1 MNPIEAILARARKLA
16 TVAPDPRHRMTAED
30 LARALHAVEND
41 GRMARF
47 GSAMCHHEE
56 KAEDV
61 FQYLKAKE
69 DGRW

>member
-1 MNPIEAILARARKLA
+1 MNHLEAILATARKLV
-16 TVAPDPRHRMTAED
+16 TVAPDPRLRMTTED

-47 GSAMCHHEE
+47 GSAMCHHEA

-61 FQYLKAKE
+61 FEYLKAKE